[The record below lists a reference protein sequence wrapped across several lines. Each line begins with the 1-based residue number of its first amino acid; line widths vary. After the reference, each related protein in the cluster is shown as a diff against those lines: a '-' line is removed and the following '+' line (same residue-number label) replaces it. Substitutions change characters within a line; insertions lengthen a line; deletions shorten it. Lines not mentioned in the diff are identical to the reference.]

1 MAPKKKHPGKPEG
14 IHFVNARP
22 SSETERVRAQRM
34 VRAHV
39 GRWISDQTKDRDL
52 PNPSNPIYSSS
63 SSSSSVSASFRPSAH
78 NPPPSRTLISRS
90 RSTDHPAQSLTLR
103 QWPTFPQPHPSD
115 YSDSSDDGAS
125 PPQFND
131 PSAVMP
137 WQRKPHIEREVNR
150 ILDPFDTL
158 PSRFPRE
165 IIDSC
170 ENYLLKVLWPSL
182 LPIGPR
188 SRQGPGESWFPLS
201 LTDPALFNAFLY
213 ASMCH
218 QRAQWLNGWIPH
230 ADYGPS
236 QAKFLALIE
245 MESIQLISQAVRDPS
260 RAVSDAV
267 LLSVIC
273 MMHHQAPDSTR
284 TTRYKKTPFNAPH
297 QRLQW
302 MDVYGCL
309 PPNMIHATGLKQL
322 VKMRGGLKNIKS
334 GGLAQIIS
342 FSEVF
347 SAALLGAQPIFDF
360 WPLDESRLG
369 LSVQELLGFT
379 PEETQCNFGRFHHI
393 GFTPQLSEALQALT
407 TYTIRLQASLAGA
420 TDVALLA
427 DQRNMTIYTLMSVPS
442 AADISTT
449 FRSPA
454 QEATYEMCRLTAQIY
469 GVGVVFPLPA
479 QNTPLPL
486 LAKHI
491 RAILCHPTSS
501 PLWSSPDFRIPM
513 LWTITLAGIAAFGAL
528 ERPFFVSALSHT
540 SRHYGIRSWAEL
552 KRILQIVLW
561 YDLACDQAGEALW
574 DEAMN
579 FHPTM

>member
-63 SSSSSVSASFRPSAH
+63 SSSSSDSY
-78 NPPPSRTLISRS
+78 SRS

-150 ILDPFDTL
+150 IPDPFDTL

-420 TDVALLA
+420 TRRRPSRRPAHIHNFPFPRARSHL
-427 DQRNMTIYTLMSVPS
+427 RNVPS
-442 AADISTT
+442 HGTDLESASS
-449 FRSPA
+449 SPFPRRTPPPSPGK
-454 QEATYEMCRLTAQIY
+454 TYPSH
-469 GVGVVFPLPA
+469 PLP
-479 QNTPLPL
+479 PHFL
-486 LAKHI
+486 
-491 RAILCHPTSS
+491 SS
-501 PLWSSPDFRIPM
+501 LVLSGFRIPM

-579 FHPTM
+579 FHPTMV